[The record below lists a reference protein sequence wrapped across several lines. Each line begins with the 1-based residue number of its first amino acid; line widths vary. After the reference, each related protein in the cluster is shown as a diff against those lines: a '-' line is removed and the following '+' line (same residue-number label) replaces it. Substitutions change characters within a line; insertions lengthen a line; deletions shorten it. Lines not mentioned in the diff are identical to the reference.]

1 MNEHLLIDQLGKA
14 EIEVH
19 TPSGLRT
26 IKEAR
31 ILGDWAAHQTVNN
44 SERWNVTHLPS
55 GRKLPY
61 WFACSRHAILFRDS
75 IAELLEGE
83 GIETGLTDPL
93 SFVAILSPFRSAILP
108 IAAKFAGLPFEPEE
122 APVD

>member
-26 IKEAR
+26 IPEAR
-31 ILGDWAAHQTVNN
+31 ILGHWAAHQTVNN
-44 SERWNVTHLPS
+44 SARWNVTHIPS

-61 WFACSRHAILFRDS
+61 WFACSRHAILFRDHV
-75 IAELLEGE
+75 AELLEE
-83 GIETGLTDPL
+83 HEVETGLTDPL
-93 SFVAILSPFRSAILP
+93 SFVAILTPFRTAIRAFVAEL
-108 IAAKFAGLPFEPEE
+108 AGLPFEPEE